1 VDVPVFM
8 DGEQVATTG
17 PDGTA
22 TVRLPATGATIAVER
37 GGMRAETTVSGL
49 LWNLLAVVGAV
60 AALVGATLL
69 VAWRRGYSPR
79 DLFRIARRIPGLVV
93 QYTHWLLITFVT
105 RGDEWLRRVLVRIRL
120 TVSHLLG
127 VARGRMSPAQL
138 WAALKTWL
146 GARRRAL
153 ADALGR
159 TSGVAASEGHSTDR
173 VPEAQIS
180 VRDAWVR
187 FLQCVSVAP
196 HRAMTFTPGELAT
209 HAIEHDRLPA
219 EAVVVLRD
227 VFREVE
233 YGSRSA
239 SDRLERVESAV
250 ERIERASR
258 EQDGQPSSDHVT
270 GGRAD

>member
-1 VDVPVFM
+1 M
-8 DGEQVATTG
+8 NGEQAATTG

-22 TVRLPATGATIAVER
+22 TVRLPAAGATIAVER

-49 LWNLLAVVGAV
+49 LWNLFAVVGA
-60 AALVGATLL
+60 AAVLVGATLL
-69 VAWRRGYSPR
+69 VARRRGYSPR

-105 RGDEWLRRVLVRIRL
+105 RGDEWLGRVLVRIRL
-120 TVSHLLG
+120 TVSHLLEA
-127 VARGRMSPAQL
+127 ARGRVSPAQL

-146 GARRRAL
+146 GAKRRML

-159 TSGVAASEGHSTDR
+159 TSGVTSSETHSTDG

-180 VRDAWVR
+180 IRDAWVR
-187 FLQCVSVAP
+187 FLRCVSVAP
-196 HRAMTFTPGELAT
+196 HRAITFTPGELAT
-209 HAIEHDRLPA
+209 HAIEHDGLPE

-239 SDRLERVESAV
+239 ADRLERVESAV
-250 ERIERASR
+250 ERIERARR
-258 EQDGQPSSDHVT
+258 EQDRQTASNGVT